1 MSRISSSP
9 VTKSSRSLFTG
20 KIEDLLLLGENTFN
34 NGPFLHVRF
43 RKKLYSFV
51 SIYGLYVHIIS
62 SVALKNVLTKVIRRE
77 KMKT

>member
-51 SIYGLYVHIIS
+51 SIYGLLCPHHLL
-62 SVALKNVLTKVIRRE
+62 ALKNVLTKVIRRE